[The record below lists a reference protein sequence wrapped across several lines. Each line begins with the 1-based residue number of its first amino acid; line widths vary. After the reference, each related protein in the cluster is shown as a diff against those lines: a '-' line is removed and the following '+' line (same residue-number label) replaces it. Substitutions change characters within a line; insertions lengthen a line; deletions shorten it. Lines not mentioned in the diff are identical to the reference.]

1 MQAEGGGSREARNH
15 ARGEQTESRQG
26 ADRGANRGADREQTN
41 PPVEVAAHIDAD
53 SSSLS
58 S

>member
-1 MQAEGGGSREARNH
+1 MQAEGGGSREDRNH

-26 ADRGANRGADREQTN
+26 ADRGANRGTDREQTN

-58 S
+58 P

>member
-1 MQAEGGGSREARNH
+1 MQAEGGGSREDRNH

-26 ADRGANRGADREQTN
+26 SKQGTREQTN

-53 SSSLS
+53 SSSPS